1 MYAIN
6 IKVTQKPNWRHSE
19 TRHKLVCLPP
29 LSVAAGAA
37 VGEQVPTF
45 QPVLE
50 AVLQHHEE
58 LLQGRE
64 VGVQGPAQA
73 QGRLDQDFD
82 TELHHVHEVGALL
95 HGVVPRTWGWGDTG
109 GERKAAFSNARLL
122 TPHSADRSGASPAR
136 SPSCGGER
144 LEKSWV

>member
-1 MYAIN
+1 MWLILTSYRSQTGDTA
-6 IKVTQKPNWRHSE
+6 RHDTDSFY
-19 TRHKLVCLPP
+19 LPP
-29 LSVAAGAA
+29 LSEAAGPAA
-37 VGEQVPTF
+37 GERAPTF

-95 HGVVPRTWGWGDTG
+95 HGVVPRTWAG
-109 GERKAAFSNARLL
+109 GHGRGKK
-122 TPHSADRSGASPAR
+122 
-136 SPSCGGER
+136 SCF
-144 LEKSWV
+144 